1 LRYVR
6 EWILRY
12 LRIVASIDLHP
23 DTFQPRNGT
32 QTSVLLLQRKSE
44 DEIRREERQG
54 HLNDY
59 EIFMAQVRAIGHD
72 KRGNTTYFRN
82 EDGEIVLTPKVPG
95 KTTLLERTAS
105 GEATVRPQGQSKIV
119 DDDTP
124 LIATEFLEWQKQAAP
139 GW

>member
-1 LRYVR
+1 VR
-6 EWILRY
+6 EWILKH

-32 QTSVLLLQRKSE
+32 QTSILLLQRKSE
-44 DEIRREERQG
+44 EDIRREERQG

-59 EIFMAQVRAIGHD
+59 EIFMAQVKAIGHD
-72 KRGNTTYFRN
+72 KRGNKTFRRT
-82 EDGEIVLTPKVPG
+82 EEGEIILSPPSRG
-95 KTTLLERTAS
+95 QTTILERTSA
-105 GEATVRPQGQSKIV
+105 GDAVARPQGQAKTI

-124 LIATEFLEWQKQAAP
+124 LIAAEFLEWQKDAVP